1 MKNYQPESYL
11 LYDRPYNCR
20 IRVELD
26 EEIDGEILSKVAN
39 TAIKRYPYFKVYVA
53 VNDEKYE
60 LKQNDRPIVVYE
72 TRKPNFPLGS
82 EEVNW
87 HLVSID
93 YIWHIIFRLRLA
105 VLILIWI

>member
-26 EEIDGEILSKVAN
+26 EEIDGELLSKVAN

-60 LKQNDRPIVVYE
+60 LKPNDRPIVVYE
-72 TRKPNFPLGS
+72 TRKPNFSLGS
-82 EEVNW
+82 EEVNG
-87 HLVSID
+87 HLASID
-93 YIWHIIFRLRLA
+93 YIRFSVWKGYSCHYMRY
-105 VLILIWI
+105 VT